1 MKQTALLFIA
11 MLLLA
16 TGNVVAQDNGA
27 MDVNMEGTWQ
37 LYRVDTLSD
46 FTINEY
52 RNRVG
57 TEALSEAQ
65 LVLNGDGTLETDSPN
80 LRFTEWRMEDGF
92 LVFVSDSG
100 NGFYAVRDMTENV
113 YFLVS
118 LTVTERNA
126 RVTDIRTNP
135 SGNLVVVREQ

>member
-1 MKQTALLFIA
+1 MKRTALLFFG
-11 MLLLA
+11 MLILTAA
-16 TGNVVAQDNGA
+16 TAVAQDNGE
-27 MDVNMEGTWQ
+27 MELNMEGTWQ

-52 RNRVG
+52 RNRVATG
-57 TEALSEAQ
+57 ALSEAQ
-65 LVLNGDGTLETDSPN
+65 LVLNGDGSLETDSPN

-135 SGNLVVVREQ
+135 SGNLMVVRGE